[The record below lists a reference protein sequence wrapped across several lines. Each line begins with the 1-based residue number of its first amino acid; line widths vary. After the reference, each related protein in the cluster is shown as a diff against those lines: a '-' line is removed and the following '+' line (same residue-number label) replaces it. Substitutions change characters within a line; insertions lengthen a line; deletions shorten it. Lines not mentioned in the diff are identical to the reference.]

1 MKKITQ
7 KLLLAVFVFG
17 AFNMQA
23 QEIQTQND
31 TLPSSQDK
39 KNAAAVYLGLPGIG
53 IGYARKF
60 NEYIAIRGKATF
72 FSFNILREGID
83 LNGRQVDL
91 DATFKYN
98 TMNLLFDYTPFK
110 NSSFKIVAGL
120 AYLTKAKADVVI
132 KPASGISYGD
142 IYLTK
147 DQIGDVKAGTDWAG
161 LTPYLGMGL
170 GRAVPKNDVGFG
182 VELGGYFMGKPATTF
197 EATGMLTPT
206 AAEEE
211 DEFKSWMNKFSF
223 MPSVMFHLN
232 FKF

>member
-17 AFNMQA
+17 TLGLQA

-31 TLPSSQDK
+31 TLSSSGDK
-39 KNAAAVYLGLPGIG
+39 KNAAAVYLGIPGIG
-53 IGYARKF
+53 LGYARKF
-60 NEYIAIRGKATF
+60 NDRLAVRGKATF

-83 LNGRQVDL
+83 LNGRVVDV

-98 TMNLLFDYTPFK
+98 TLNLLLDYSPFN

-120 AYLTKAKADVVI
+120 AYLTQAKVDVVI
-132 KPASGISYGD
+132 KPAGSINYGD
-142 IYLTK
+142 IVLTK
-147 DQIGDVKAGTDWAG
+147 DQIGDVKAGADWAG
-161 LTPYLGMGL
+161 LTPYFAMGF
-170 GRAVPKNDVGFG
+170 GRAVPKDNVGFG
-182 VELGGYFMGKPATTF
+182 IELGGYFMGKPATIF
-197 EATGMLTPT
+197 ESTGMLTPT